1 MKQHTQYY
9 NDKSS
14 ILRFSQN
21 QPLQQL
27 KVKSVVVDKVSERPI
42 KKQKLNEK

>member
-14 ILRFSQN
+14 ILRFTQN
-21 QPLQQL
+21 QPVQQI
-27 KVKSVVVDKVSERPI
+27 KVIPVVIDKVSERPI
-42 KKQKLNEK
+42 KKQKLNDK

>member
-9 NDKSS
+9 SDKSS
-14 ILRFSQN
+14 IIRFAPN
-21 QPLQQL
+21 QPV
-27 KVKSVVVDKVSERPI
+27 KVKSVVVDKISERPV